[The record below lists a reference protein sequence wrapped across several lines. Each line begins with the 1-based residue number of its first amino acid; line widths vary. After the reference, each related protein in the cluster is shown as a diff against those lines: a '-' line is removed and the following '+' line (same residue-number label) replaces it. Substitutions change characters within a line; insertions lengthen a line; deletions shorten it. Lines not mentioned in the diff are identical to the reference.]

1 LIIIFVS
8 CLLILFVVTTL
19 LTSAKMCICIV
30 TNSHPDYPLIL
41 LSNRDVSAPK
51 KSQSKACMLIR
62 YVQEYLQRPTASA
75 DWWDEP
81 FGYVLG
87 GRDMHRAER
96 GTWLGITKQGR
107 VACLTNFREEGQ
119 AIIEGRRSRGA
130 IVNSFLKTEPD
141 ATETPTDV
149 AHRLIEDGL
158 DGIGGF
164 SLLFGQLR
172 GTKTEG
178 GLQRGLAIV
187 SNRSTHPDDV
197 TWILQNPN
205 ETHALSNAHFED
217 KTWPKVIDG
226 ERLVAEA
233 VQQSL
238 NIGESKTELIER
250 FLTILSRDT
259 LPRQKVGVEFE
270 IYMRQL
276 RESILIPSIGD
287 INLKKRADQIAAAT
301 APPTPTGKA
310 VINPTGGVYG
320 TQKQS
325 VILVD
330 REGKVTFSER
340 TLFDQLGA
348 PIAVGEADR
357 KFEYQIEGW

>member
-1 LIIIFVS
+1 
-8 CLLILFVVTTL
+8 
-19 LTSAKMCICIV
+19 
-30 TNSHPDYPLIL
+30 
-41 LSNRDVSAPK
+41 
-51 KSQSKACMLIR
+51 
-62 YVQEYLQRPTASA
+62 
-75 DWWDEP
+75 
-81 FGYVLG
+81 
-87 GRDMHRAER
+87 MHRAER

-130 IVNSFLKTEPD
+130 IVNSFLKTAPD
-141 ATETPTDV
+141 ASETPTDV

-172 GTKTEG
+172 ESKTEN

-226 ERLVAEA
+226 ERLVTEA

-238 NIGESKTELIER
+238 NIGESKDELITR

-259 LPRQKVGVEFE
+259 LPRQKIGTEFE

-276 RESILIPSIGD
+276 RNSILIPSIGD
-287 INLKKRADQIAAAT
+287 INLNKRADAIAAAT
-301 APPTPTGKA
+301 APPTPTGTA

-330 REGKVTFSER
+330 REGKVTYTER

-357 KFEYQIEGW
+357 RFEYRIEGW